1 MKLTEAKLKQM
12 ILESMQ
18 RSKNYE
24 KLKSLM
30 ATKEGL
36 FQAESLYEVLRDT
49 FDDEERMHMDIL
61 FAPLGLARER
71 EELRQRYLETYEAFQ
86 AASPEDQE
94 EAFIQ
99 MDLAEKAIKDK
110 NDEWSSSIRKLKSH
124 LKKYSSELPYELHEV
139 IVDASL
145 DRLLFVNF

>member
-1 MKLTEAKLKQM
+1 MKLTESKLKQM

-61 FAPLGLARER
+61 FAPLGLASER

-86 AASPEDQE
+86 ASPGSK

-124 LKKYSSELPYELHEV
+124 LKKYSSELPYELHKV

-145 DRLLFVNF
+145 DLSDRDWET